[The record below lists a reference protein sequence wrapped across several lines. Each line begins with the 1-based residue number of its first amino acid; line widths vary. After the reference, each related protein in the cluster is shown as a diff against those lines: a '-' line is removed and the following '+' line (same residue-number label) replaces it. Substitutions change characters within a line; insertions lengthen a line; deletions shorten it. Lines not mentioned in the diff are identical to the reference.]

1 MKSKEKII
9 YVKVVST
16 KPRKNRLLKCLGWS
30 NFTVLFNWNKH
41 QSPSSFPPPSPCSTS
56 PPQTGHSH
64 SLPVLL
70 VSKACWGTGELDKRE
85 VEILMF
91 LSAIVMM
98 KNRRSSKCG
107 FPRFRRTTSGV
118 FPSCYE
124 RGITWWTCPSF
135 SAKAEFDLRLLSSP
149 PSPVS
154 KYSEERDK

>member
-70 VSKACWGTGELDKRE
+70 VSNARWGTGELDKASSISG
-85 VEILMF
+85 ILVS
-91 LSAIVMM
+91 LM
-98 KNRRSSKCG
+98 KKRILAWLGDSSKVTQLVSDEDLQPGFSHGNSTQPFIKIKLTVSQGGRCAGLCAACCG
-107 FPRFRRTTSGV
+107 
-118 FPSCYE
+118 CE
-124 RGITWWTCPSF
+124 N
-135 SAKAEFDLRLLSSP
+135 K
-149 PSPVS
+149 
-154 KYSEERDK
+154 